1 MEYQNTIVMKKVL
14 FLALCLSVAAV
25 SQAQNIQSADSQPL
39 RYIDVTGVSET
50 EIDPDN
56 IKFTIRIREYWKE
69 EFEKRAKEENFKT
82 KVPLSEIENDL
93 INALT
98 KAGVKKEQI
107 FVQDAGNYGRQTGKD
122 FLNSKQFELSLDDF
136 KTVDKIIKTVTTRGI
151 DYMNISELNN
161 SNMDR
166 YRLEAKVQ
174 ALKAAKE
181 KALVLVEAL
190 DEELG
195 QVIYINDN
203 GNNYAYPKMRAV
215 NVMYSAGAEMES
227 DMAVNSV
234 DTVRKI
240 KLEAQVSVRFQIKN
254 R

>member
-1 MEYQNTIVMKKVL
+1 MSV
-14 FLALCLSVAAV
+14 LSVAV
-25 SQAQNIQSADSQPL
+25 EAQTVDSQPL

-69 EFEKRAKEENFKT
+69 EFDKRPKEENFKT
-82 KVPLSEIENDL
+82 KVPLAEIENDL
-93 INALT
+93 IAALT
-98 KAGVKKEQI
+98 EAGVKKEQI

-136 KTVDKIIKTVTTRGI
+136 KTVDNIIKTVGTRGI
-151 DYMNISELNN
+151 DYMNIGELTN
-161 SNMDR
+161 SDMER
-166 YRLEAKVQ
+166 YRLEAKVE
-174 ALKAAKE
+174 AVKAAKA
-181 KALVLVEAL
+181 KARMLVEAL

-195 QVIYINDN
+195 QVIYINDS
-203 GNNYAYPKMRAV
+203 GNSYSYPKMRMA
-215 NVMYSAGAEMES
+215 NVVYSAGAEMEA
-227 DMAVNSV
+227 DGALNSI

-240 KLEAQVSVRFQIKN
+240 KLQAEVSVRFQIKN

>member
-1 MEYQNTIVMKKVL
+1 MKKAL
-14 FLALCLSVAAV
+14 FLALCLSAAV
-25 SQAQNIQSADSQPL
+25 AQAQNIQSTDPQPL

-82 KVPLSEIENDL
+82 KVPLAEIENDL
-93 INALT
+93 IAALT

-122 FLNSKQFELSLDDF
+122 FLNSKQFELNLDDF
-136 KTVDKIIKTVTTRGI
+136 KTVDKIIKTVGTRGI
-151 DYMNISELNN
+151 DYMNISELTN
-161 SNMDR
+161 SNMDQ
-166 YRLEAKVQ
+166 YRLDAKVE
-174 ALKAAKE
+174 AVKAAKA
-181 KALVLVEAL
+181 KAIMLVEAL

-195 QVIYINDN
+195 QVIYINDSN
-203 GNNYAYPKMRAV
+203 GYAYPKTRMA
-215 NVMYSAGAEMES
+215 NVMYSAGAEMEA
-227 DMAVNSV
+227 DGAMNSI

-240 KLEAQVSVRFQIKN
+240 KLQAEVSVRFQIKN
-254 R
+254 K